1 MGLAN
6 GRNRNYD
13 GNAFNGN
20 TNYPL
25 HVPPNA
31 SVSQY
36 WSATLYDRATH
47 GFIRNVSH
55 AGRSSQSPDLQKN
68 ADGSVDIYFGPQAP
82 EGKSTNW
89 VPTEAKGGF
98 EVLFRFYGPQQT
110 IFDKTWKLP
119 DVEKMK

>member
-98 EVLFRFYGPQQT
+98 EVLFRFYGPQQPSL
-110 IFDKTWKLP
+110 IRPGNCRMLKK
-119 DVEKMK
+119 